1 MAISLTAR
9 EADAPLSEMNT
20 TPLIDVMLVLLIM
33 FIVTLPLMTHSVKI
47 EMPAAA
53 PVTRE
58 RPVIA
63 LGIDFDGTIVWNG
76 KIVPSLSEL
85 ENRLRAEARAATP
98 AELQVTADK
107 RARYDTVAKVLAIAQ
122 RSGLQRI
129 GIAGND

>member
-9 EADAPLSEMNT
+9 AADAPMSEMNT

-33 FIVTLPLMTHSVKI
+33 FIITLPLMTHSVKI
-47 EMPAAA
+47 EMPVAASA
-53 PVTRE
+53 TEE
-58 RPVIA
+58 RPVVA

-76 KIVPSLSEL
+76 EIVPSLSEL
-85 ENRLRAEARAATP
+85 ENRLRAEARVAAP
-98 AELQVTADK
+98 AELQVKADK